1 MSMSGRRMDR
11 EWKTVQAMISLYC
24 QDLHGTENGLC
35 QKCFELQ
42 EFASIRLGK
51 CPYQEEKPTCA
62 NCPTH
67 CYRPDRR
74 EEIREVM
81 RYAGPRMLKRH
92 PILAIRHL
100 LDGRREAPPLKRSS
114 QSEGKD
120 S

>member
-1 MSMSGRRMDR
+1 MSTSGGRMDR
-11 EWKTVQAMISLYC
+11 EWRTVKAMVRIYCRDQHGAEKSLC
-24 QDLHGTENGLC
+24 E
-35 QKCFELQ
+35 KCKELE
-42 EFASIRLGK
+42 EFARFRLDR
-51 CPYQEEKPTCA
+51 CPYQEDKPTCA

-81 RYAGPRMLKRH
+81 RYAGPRMLERH

-100 LDGRREAPPLKRSS
+100 LDGRREAPPLKRGS
-114 QSEGKD
+114 QKKQED